1 MMIGKISG
9 RIRVSLLPKKE
20 KPPGFRVVLFSYEL
34 AINYLNLVGRA
45 GLEPAT
51 P

>member
-1 MMIGKISG
+1 MKIIG
-9 RIRVSLLPKKE
+9 
-20 KPPGFRVVLFSYEL
+20 VLSFVARGKASVE
-34 AINYLNLVGRA
+34 LVGRA